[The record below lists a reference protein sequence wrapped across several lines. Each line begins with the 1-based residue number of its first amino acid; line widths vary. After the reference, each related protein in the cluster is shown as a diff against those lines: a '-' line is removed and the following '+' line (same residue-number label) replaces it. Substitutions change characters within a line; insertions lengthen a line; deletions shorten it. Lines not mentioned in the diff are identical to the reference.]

1 MMKDNSAN
9 SIIISRFDPSIR
21 PDFGSTRRTAKELF
35 DEIAMIYR
43 PVITYS
49 PVITV
54 DIYQTVKALHSVKLT
69 KDNTLTY
76 CEEFQRCLQQ
86 HRIATE

>member
-21 PDFGSTRRTAKELF
+21 PDFGSTRGTAKELF

-54 DIYQTVKALHSVKLT
+54 DIYQLLRPY
-69 KDNTLTY
+69 TLLSLPKTI
-76 CEEFQRCLQQ
+76 L
-86 HRIATE
+86 